1 MSSEVWLL
9 IIGCLVAVPCSIVG
23 SFLVLRKSV
32 MISDAIAHAVLPG
45 IVIAYIISESLNGIA
60 IFIGASVFGI
70 LTTFLIETLSRKS
83 FVQKDASIGVIY
95 TLLFSLGIIMMSS
108 LSVKVDLDPEHI
120 LYGDILLTPFD
131 VIITDSGLNLGPKSV
146 WTLGIINILVIG
158 LVVSFFRY
166 FKITSFDSK
175 YAASIGIS
183 TVTWHYILMSMVSF
197 TTVGAFESVGA
208 ILVIAF
214 ISIPAVTAYLIT
226 NSLKKMIGLSILFSC
241 IAVIVGL
248 KLNVILNS
256 SATGSI
262 TLVMF
267 GIFLAAFLYS
277 TYIKK
282 KQ

>member
-1 MSSEVWLL
+1 MNPEQWVL
-9 IIGCLVAVPCSIVG
+9 IIGCLVAIPCSIVG
-23 SFLVLRKSV
+23 CFLVLRKSV

-45 IVIAYIISESLNGIA
+45 IVIAYIISKSLNGIA
-60 IFIGASVFGI
+60 MFIGASVFGI

-95 TLLFSLGIIMMSS
+95 TFLFSLGIIMMSS
-108 LSVKVDLDPEHI
+108 LSINVDLDPEHI

-131 VIITDSGLNLGPKSV
+131 IIITDSGINLGPKSI
-146 WTLGIINILVIG
+146 WTLGTINLFVISVVIL
-158 LVVSFFRY
+158 FFRY
-166 FKITSFDSK
+166 FSITSFDTK
-175 YAASIGIS
+175 FAASIGIS
-183 TVTWHYILMSMVSF
+183 TMVWHYLLMSMVSF

-214 ISIPAVTAYLIT
+214 ISIPSATAYLIT
-226 NSLKKMIGLSILFSC
+226 NSLKKMILISIIISC
-241 IAVIVGL
+241 VAVIAGL
-248 KLNVILNS
+248 YLNQKLNS

-267 GIFLAAFLYS
+267 GIFLATFLYS

-282 KQ
+282 KI

>member
-1 MSSEVWLL
+1 MSPELWVL
-9 IIGCLVAVPCSIVG
+9 IIGCLVAIPCSVVG
-23 SFLVLRKSV
+23 CFLVLRKSV

-45 IVIAYIISESLNGIA
+45 IVIAYVISESLNGFA
-60 IFIGASVFGI
+60 MFIGASVFGI

-108 LSVKVDLDPEHI
+108 LSVNVDLDPEHI
-120 LYGDILLTPFD
+120 LYGNILHTPFYS
-131 VIITDSGLNLGPKSV
+131 VITDSGINLGPKSV
-146 WTLGIINILVIG
+146 WTLGVINLLVIG
-158 LVVSFFRY
+158 IVVSFFRY
-166 FKITSFDSK
+166 FKITSFDAKFAS
-175 YAASIGIS
+175 SIGIS
-183 TVTWHYILMSMVSF
+183 TMVWHYLLMSMVSF

-226 NSLKKMIGLSILFSC
+226 DSLKKMILLSILISC
-241 IAVIVGL
+241 STVIVGL
-248 KLNVILNS
+248 RLNIFLNS

-267 GIFLAAFLYS
+267 GFFLATFLYS

-282 KQ
+282 KT